1 MSASARSV
9 RSSAPARTVEKL
21 CALTVKPGYDSS
33 VGYFQTN
40 NGIEKSKY
48 WKCLQVPN
56 EYRYINDYGIQDK
69 MAEGKYA
76 AICSTGHIIDWKDSH
91 DDLIRQNGCHTCG
104 NTIHRTC
111 PNCGDNTVYAF
122 KHKKQDGST
131 FWQTDDYCRS
141 CKEAFPW
148 GPGKIGQFLHEKG
161 IQLGSTKQKPYPRG
175 AILTPAI
182 REHLTNTNYGN
193 EVIDKIREGDKCYQ
207 NSLWHPALAMYVH
220 ALEWTIITYLEDQE
234 NVDIIRKERDG
245 TRFNLAGRSPNLLEV
260 LTDKVT
266 LDQKLIER
274 IEDINRA
281 ERRWMAHHRTGEVLQ
296 DEVDSVRSRLGVL
309 LAVLFEN
316 NGGNQ

>member
-1 MSASARSV
+1 M
-9 RSSAPARTVEKL
+9 
-21 CALTVKPGYDSS
+21 
-33 VGYFQTN
+33 
-40 NGIEKSKY
+40 
-48 WKCLQVPN
+48 
-56 EYRYINDYGIQDK
+56 
-69 MAEGKYA
+69 
-76 AICSTGHIIDWKDSH
+76 
-91 DDLIRQNGCHTCG
+91 
-104 NTIHRTC
+104 
-111 PNCGDNTVYAF
+111 
-122 KHKKQDGST
+122 
-131 FWQTDDYCRS
+131 
-141 CKEAFPW
+141 

-161 IQLGSTKQKPYPRG
+161 IQLGSTKQKPHPRG
-175 AILTPAI
+175 TIPTPAI

-220 ALEWTIITYLEDQE
+220 ALEWAIITYLEDQE
-234 NVDIIRKERDG
+234 DVDIIRKERDG
-245 TRFNLAGRSPNLLEV
+245 TRFNLAGRSPSLLEV

-266 LDQKLIER
+266 LNQKLMER